1 MSFAVY
7 HLCKSLA
14 NAQVSIYE
22 YDDDDDDDDDNNNN
36 NNNNNNN
43 GNNNNNNYIIFIT
56 IIMIYIIYTV
66 TINTGLLCSIN
77 NCAGLFSSSYGVVK
91 CQHILVISVEKR
103 GLVS

>member
-1 MSFAVY
+1 MLFAVY
-7 HLCKSLA
+7 HLCESLA

-22 YDDDDDDDDDNNNN
+22 YDDDDDDDNNNN

-43 GNNNNNNYIIFIT
+43 GNNNSNNYIIFIT

-103 GLVS
+103 VLVS